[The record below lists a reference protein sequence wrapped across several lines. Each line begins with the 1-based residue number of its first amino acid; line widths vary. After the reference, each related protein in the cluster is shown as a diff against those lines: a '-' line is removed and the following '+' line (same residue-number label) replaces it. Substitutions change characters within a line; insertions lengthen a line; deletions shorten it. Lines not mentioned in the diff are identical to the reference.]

1 MILLLSIFL
10 TVSVFLNIT
19 LLWYVRKLLVQT
31 WDILAD
37 REVASGELRHYSD
50 HLSSIYE
57 MEMFYG
63 DETLQGLMDH
73 TRHIGERLDIYADLF
88 TELEGS
94 KINDDDKAGTAESEA
109 EEETTEAR
117 DG

>member
-1 MILLLSIFL
+1 MTFLLLSVLL
-10 TVSVFLNIT
+10 TVSILLNLV

-31 WDILAD
+31 WDILTD
-37 REVASGELRHYSD
+37 REIASGELKHYSD

-73 TRHIGERLDIYADLF
+73 TKHIRGRLDIYADLF
-88 TELEGS
+88 SELEGS
-94 KINDDDKAGTAESEA
+94 RSNDDDEAEPTEA
-109 EEETTEAR
+109 EEETTET
-117 DG
+117 GNG